1 MFIFVFNLV
10 KVCFEIDD
18 MLLLLSWRI
27 VRVLSFLS
35 KFVDMVMIL
44 LLVSV
49 SFLSEV
55 KLENVLL

>member
-10 KVCFEIDD
+10 KVCFVIDD
-18 MLLLLSWRI
+18 MLFLLSWRI

-55 KLENVLL
+55 KLENVFF